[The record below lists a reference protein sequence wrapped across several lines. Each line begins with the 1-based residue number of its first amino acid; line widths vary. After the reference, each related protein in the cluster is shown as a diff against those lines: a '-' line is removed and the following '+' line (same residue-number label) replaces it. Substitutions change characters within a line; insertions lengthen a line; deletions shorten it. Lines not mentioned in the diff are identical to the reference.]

1 MGRLSVI
8 LIAVL
13 LGIGLSSLM
22 VVNEGE
28 RAIVARFGEILKDD
42 VDGKQV
48 TRVYGPG
55 LHMKVPVIDKV
66 KLLDARI
73 QTLDGAADRFVT
85 SEKKDLMVDSY
96 VKWRIM

>member
-28 RAIVARFGEILKDD
+28 RAIVARFGEILKDN

-48 TRVYGPG
+48 TRVYEPG
-55 LHMKVPVIDKV
+55 LHIKVPVIDKV

-96 VKWRIM
+96 